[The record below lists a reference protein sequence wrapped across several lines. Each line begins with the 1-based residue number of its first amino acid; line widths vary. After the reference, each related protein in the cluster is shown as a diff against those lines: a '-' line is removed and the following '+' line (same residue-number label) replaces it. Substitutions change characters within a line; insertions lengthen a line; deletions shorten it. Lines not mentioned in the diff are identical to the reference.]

1 MQVLRKRSRHDEK
14 DDRALSAMPVAIGTT
29 KEAIAMA
36 EVVAVILNTK
46 SGRIWTTTP
55 DTIVYD
61 AIELMAEKGIGA
73 LPVLVDGRL
82 VGIISERDYARKIIL
97 HGRSSK
103 ETHVREIMSAP
114 VTVTPQFTVD
124 ECMRLVTHHR
134 TRHLPVLDGEKLA
147 GVVSIGD
154 LVNAIIAA
162 QAHTIDQL
170 HSYITG
176 GYPA

>member
-1 MQVLRKRSRHDEK
+1 
-14 DDRALSAMPVAIGTT
+14 
-29 KEAIAMA
+29 MA
-36 EVVAVILNTK
+36 EIVAVILDNK
-46 SGRIWTTTP
+46 NGRIWSTSP

-61 AIELMAEKGIGA
+61 AIELMAEKSIGA
-73 LPVLVDGRL
+73 LPVLSEGKL

-103 ETHVREIMSAP
+103 ETRVAEIMSSP

-134 TRHLPVLDGEKLA
+134 TRHLPVLEGDRLV
-147 GVVSIGD
+147 GVISIGD

-170 HSYITG
+170 HTYITG
-176 GYPA
+176 RYPA

>member
-1 MQVLRKRSRHDEK
+1 
-14 DDRALSAMPVAIGTT
+14 
-29 KEAIAMA
+29 MA
-36 EVVAVILNTK
+36 EIVAVILNTK

-61 AIELMAEKGIGA
+61 AIELMAEKAIGA
-73 LPVLVDGRL
+73 LPVVVEGRL

-103 ETHVREIMSAP
+103 ETQVREIMSAP

-124 ECMRLVTHHR
+124 ECMRLVTHRR
-134 TRHLPVLDGEKLA
+134 TRHLSVLDGEKLV

-154 LVNAIIAA
+154 LVNSIIAA

>member
-1 MQVLRKRSRHDEK
+1 
-14 DDRALSAMPVAIGTT
+14 
-29 KEAIAMA
+29 MA
-36 EVVAVILNTK
+36 EIVAVILDNK
-46 SGRIWTTTP
+46 NGRLWSTTP

-61 AIELMAEKGIGA
+61 AIELMAEKSIGA
-73 LPVLVDGRL
+73 LPVLSEGKL

-103 ETHVREIMSAP
+103 ETRVAEIMSSP

-134 TRHLPVLDGEKLA
+134 TRHLPVLEGDRLV
-147 GVVSIGD
+147 GVISIGD

-170 HSYITG
+170 HTYITG
-176 GYPA
+176 RYPA